1 MTFMEVYSRN
11 KNKGV
16 SWPVVVVLMLLT
28 AFIAGG
34 AAFFWQASVLNNTY
48 KENKAL
54 SEELKSIKSDKENLE
69 KEKSQLE
76 KDVLS
81 LKDQIPQAV
90 NKGRREAILDISD
103 EVLHMLKDKDMSRL
117 SKLVHPDKG
126 VRFTPY
132 SYVDANVDVEITAA
146 GFSGL
151 MAETRKRVWGSFDGT
166 GDPIDLT
173 FSEYYKKFVYDADFL
188 EAPQII
194 YNQPVQRGNSLVNL
208 KEIYPDA
215 EFVEYH
221 FPGIDPQYNGMDWR
235 SLLLLWEQK
244 DGNWYLVGIIHNQ
257 WTI

>member
-1 MTFMEVYSRN
+1 MEIYSRN

-16 SWPVVVVLMLLT
+16 SWPVVLVLMLLS

-34 AAFFWQASVLNNTY
+34 AAFFWQASTLNNSY
-48 KENKAL
+48 NDNKAL
-54 SEELKSIKSDKENLE
+54 NDELKSVKSDKESLE

-76 KDVLS
+76 KDVQS
-81 LKDQIPQAV
+81 LKDQIPPDV
-90 NKGRREAILDISD
+90 KKGRREAIQDLSD
-103 EVLHMLKDKDMSRL
+103 EVLHMLKDKDMSKL

-132 SYVDANVDVEITAA
+132 SYVDVNKDVNITASE
-146 GFSGL
+146 FTGL
-151 MAETRKRVWGSFDGT
+151 MAETKKRLWGSFDGT
-166 GDPIDLT
+166 GDPIDMT

-188 EAPQII
+188 EAPQIVF
-194 YNQPVQRGNSLVNL
+194 NQPVQRGNSLVNL
-208 KEIYPDA
+208 NEIYPDA
-215 EFVEYH
+215 SFIEYH

-235 SLLLLWEQK
+235 SLILLWEQK